1 MTRYEQFTSM
11 SIEDLAA
18 WIDEHGQFDN
28 SPWMNWFDENYC
40 RNCSPITISKKEQK
54 EKLGFEALYNID
66 ATCAYC
72 EVHKE
77 CRFFQGRP
85 TPTLQEIILMWLKET
100 VADEEK

>member
-11 SIEDLAA
+11 SIEDLAT
-18 WIDEHGQFDN
+18 WIDKHGQFDN
-28 SPWMNWFDENYC
+28 SPWMNWFDEYYC
-40 RNCSPITISKKEQK
+40 RNCPSIILTKDEQK
-54 EKLGFEALYNID
+54 EKLGFEVLYNIN

-100 VADEEK
+100 VTDE

>member
-11 SIEDLAA
+11 SIEDLAT

-28 SPWMNWFDENYC
+28 SPWMNWFDEHYC
-40 RNCSPITISKKEQK
+40 RNCSSIILTKAEQK
-54 EKLGFEALYNID
+54 EKLGFEVLYNIN

-85 TPTLQEIILMWLKET
+85 TPTLQEIILMWLKEA

>member
-1 MTRYEQFTSM
+1 MTQYEHFTSM

>member
-11 SIEDLAA
+11 SIEDLAT

-28 SPWMNWFDENYC
+28 SPWMNWFDEHYC
-40 RNCSPITISKKEQK
+40 RNCPSIILTKEEQK
-54 EKLGFEALYNID
+54 EKLGFEVLYNIN

-72 EVHKE
+72 EIHKE

-85 TPTLQEIILMWLKET
+85 TPTLQEIILMWLKEA